1 MNFSEKLIALRKG
14 RGWSQEDLAEQLD
27 ISRQSVSKWE
37 SSASLPDLDKIIHLS
52 DIFGVTTDYLL
63 RDEQLPESA
72 PVIKDEQPALRRMDD
87 DEVFTY
93 LALVENEAP
102 RFAFA
107 TMLCVLSPI
116 PLIATSAL
124 SEMLPAVNVEPL
136 MFITLAILLLM
147 VAFAVRMFIAG
158 GIKLSPYDYLEQEP
172 LHISAAAKLE
182 TQARQA
188 AQQEDFTSGVVRGV
202 TLCIIS
208 AVPLLL
214 VAGFGLSGSTVIFTV
229 CLLLALVAI
238 AVRIFVR
245 VGLVRESYSKIL
257 QTGDYTTE
265 AKKHA
270 PIASIYWCGVTAVYL
285 AVSFITVAWHRT
297 WIIWPVAGVLFGC
310 VAAAQQMFSKRR

>member
-1 MNFSEKLIALRKG
+1 
-14 RGWSQEDLAEQLD
+14 
-27 ISRQSVSKWE
+27 
-37 SSASLPDLDKIIHLS
+37 
-52 DIFGVTTDYLL
+52 
-63 RDEQLPESA
+63 
-72 PVIKDEQPALRRMDD
+72 
-87 DEVFTY
+87 
-93 LALVENEAP
+93 
-102 RFAFA
+102 
-107 TMLCVLSPI
+107 
-116 PLIATSAL
+116 
-124 SEMLPAVNVEPL
+124 
-136 MFITLAILLLM
+136 M